1 MNERMQPKEGE
12 FAPFYAGYIAR
23 VKNDNLSD
31 LLLSQIEEVLVYFK
45 KQGEEL
51 SLKSYGEGKWTQKE
65 VLGHITDTDRIM
77 TFRALCFARGEK
89 SMLPGFDQDHYVAT
103 ANFNSIPLVDLLQ
116 DFEFSRFA
124 LVSLLRNLPENSLT
138 NLGNANGFD
147 VSVRALFTIIAGH
160 TDHHLSILKERY

>member
-12 FAPFYAGYIAR
+12 FAPFYSGYIAR
-23 VKNDNLSD
+23 VKNDNLPD

-77 TFRALCFARGEK
+77 TFRALCFAREEK
-89 SMLPGFDQDHYVAT
+89 SMLPGFDQA
-103 ANFNSIPLVDLLQ
+103 ANFNSIPLVDLLE
-116 DFEFSRFA
+116 DFEVSRFA